1 MSEPAW
7 QPLLTAE
14 LDVRARRIVDSIT
27 VALAEE
33 PSETQYPSLSSGYL
47 GAALYFAYVDRLQP
61 SAGHTAI
68 AEALRDRAIDELAQK
83 SMVAGL
89 HHGVSGV
96 AWAVEHLQ
104 GDDLDEDDA
113 NSEIDEALLAVV
125 DRASTRADF
134 DLMNGLT
141 GIGVYALERARRP
154 AGRALLARVVERLTD
169 LAEPRDGGVAWHTHP
184 ENEPASSRA
193 LYPNGFYNLG
203 VAHGPPAVALV
214 LAGACALR
222 LSGARPLLNDAMR
235 WLLARRLGDDSSF
248 VFPMI
253 ELDDGRSLPPRAAWC
268 YGDPGVSVTLLATA
282 RATSCAEWETAAL
295 AAAERAAARPAA
307 DCGVADAGVC
317 HGAAGLA
324 LMFHRLWHATGD
336 ARFAAAAR
344 HWYEHTLDLHQPG
357 RGVGGY
363 EAWLQPG
370 KSGGRGKWEANRT
383 LLTGAAGI
391 GLVLMAGLG
400 IEPRWDRML
409 AASLPPWARAC

>member
-14 LDVRARRIVDSIT
+14 LDVRARRIVDAIT
-27 VALAEE
+27 VALRDEPIEAE
-33 PSETQYPSLSSGYL
+33 YPSISSGYL
-47 GAALYFAYVDRLQP
+47 GAALYFGYLDRLQP

-68 AEALRDRAIDELAQK
+68 GEALRDRAIDDLAQTWK
-83 SMVAGL
+83 PPGL
-89 HHGVSGV
+89 HYGVSGV

-104 GDDLDEDDA
+104 GDELDEEDA
-113 NSEIDEALLAVV
+113 NSEIDEALVAFV
-125 DRASTRADF
+125 DGVSTRADF

-141 GIGVYALERARRP
+141 GIGVYAIERSRRP
-154 AGRALLARVVERLTD
+154 SGRALLARVVARLAEM
-169 LAEPRDGGVAWHTHP
+169 AEPRDGGLAWHTHP
-184 ENEPASSRA
+184 ENEPAASRA

-203 VAHGPPAVALV
+203 VAHGPPAVVLV

-222 LSGARPLLNDAMR
+222 VSGARPLLNDAMR
-235 WLLARRLGDDSSF
+235 WLLARRRGDNSSF

-268 YGDPGVSVTLLATA
+268 YGDAGVSVTLLATA
-282 RATSCAEWETAAL
+282 RAASCTEWETAAL

-324 LMFHRLWHATGD
+324 LMFHRLWHSTGD

-363 EAWLQPG
+363 EAWLQPSQPG
-370 KSGGRGKWEANRT
+370 ARGTWEADRS
-383 LLTGAAGI
+383 LLSGAAGI

-409 AASLPPWARAC
+409 ASSLPPWAKAS